1 MPGTKFRLMID
12 NQAVVFALRKGHRK
26 NYLTNEIL
34 CLLFD
39 LVAAGS
45 LQLEPVWVS
54 TEIYKADP
62 FTRGWFHGSP
72 LMEKSL
78 LGAVLM
84 SRRMR
89 SLMGTTY
96 GTGVSR

>member
-1 MPGTKFRLMID
+1 MVV
-12 NQAVVFALRKGHRK
+12 NQAVVFALRKGHSK
-26 NYLTNEIL
+26 NYLANEIL

-54 TEIYKADP
+54 TEIQKADP
-62 FTRGWFHGSP
+62 FTRGWFHGSS

-78 LGAVLM
+78 LGL
-84 SRRMR
+84 S
-89 SLMGTTY
+89 
-96 GTGVSR
+96 